1 MFKIGMIGPGRIAE
15 KMAYTVQ
22 CMENASCYAVASRSL
37 EKAEAFAQKYGFEK
51 AYGSYEEL
59 VKDPEVQLV
68 YVATPTSHHFE
79 QVRMCLMH
87 DKPVLCEKTF
97 TANAKEAEELVAL
110 SRERGVFMA
119 EAIWTRYMPFS
130 KTITEWVNSGVIGRP
145 KMLTANLC
153 YPVEYKERVTHPELC
168 GGALFDLGVYPINL
182 SMMVFGTDITHVSS
196 SCVKNDLGVDLQN
209 SINLTYADGRMAM
222 LQTSVCFA
230 SDRNG
235 VIFGDKGYIVI
246 DNINNPQN
254 ATLYDSF
261 QTQMETRSESSRI
274 TGFEYQ
280 VEASMRAIAE
290 GKIEPDDMPHEEILR
305 VMRMLDDLK
314 KAWGVRFP
322 MDEE

>member
-1 MFKIGMIGPGRIAE
+1 MFKIGIIGAGHIAE

-22 CMENASCYAVASRSL
+22 CMENACCYAVASRTLS
-37 EKAEAFAQKYGFEK
+37 KAEAFAIKYGFEK

-59 VKDPEVQLV
+59 ADDPEVQLI

-79 QVRMCLMH
+79 QVRMCLMK

-97 TANAKEAEELVAL
+97 VANAKEAEELIAL
-110 SRERGVFMA
+110 SRERNVYLA

-130 KTITEWVNSGVIGRP
+130 KTIVEWVNSGIIGKP
-145 KMLTANLC
+145 KMLMANLC
-153 YPVEYKERVTHPELC
+153 YPVEHKERVIRPELC

-182 SMMVFGTDITHVSS
+182 ALMVFGHDIQNVSS

-209 SINLTYADGRMAM
+209 SMTLTYNDGRMAM

-230 SDRNG
+230 SDRKG

-254 ATLYDSF
+254 ATLYNSF
-261 QTQMETRSESSRI
+261 QVKLTTRGEVPSF

-280 VEASMRAIAE
+280 VDAAIRSISK
-290 GKIEPDDMPHEEILR
+290 GKIEPDEMPHEEILR
-305 VMRMLDDLK
+305 VMRMLDELK
-314 KAWGVRFP
+314 KTWGVRFP

>member
-1 MFKIGMIGPGRIAE
+1 MFKIGIIGAGHIAE

-22 CMENASCYAVASRSL
+22 CMQNASCYAVASRSFP
-37 EKAEAFAQKYGFEK
+37 KAEAFARKYGFEK

-59 VKDPEVQLV
+59 ADDPQVQLV
-68 YVATPTSHHFE
+68 YIATPTSHHYE
-79 QVRMCLMH
+79 QARMCLLKG
-87 DKPVLCEKTF
+87 KPVLCEKTF
-97 TANAKEAEELVAL
+97 VANAKQAEELIAL
-110 SRERGVFMA
+110 SRERKVYLA

-130 KTITEWVNSGVIGRP
+130 KTITEWVNSGIIGKP

-153 YPVEYKERVTHPELC
+153 YPVEHKERVIRPELC

-182 SMMVFGTDITHVSS
+182 ALMVFGTDIERVSS
-196 SCVKNDLGVDLQN
+196 SCVKNDLGVDIQN
-209 SINLTYADGRMAM
+209 SMTLTYADGRMAM

-230 SDRNG
+230 SDRKG

-246 DNINNPQN
+246 DNINNPQH
-254 ATLYDSF
+254 ATLYNSF
-261 QTQMETRSESSRI
+261 QVQLTTRSETPQF

-280 VEASMRAIAE
+280 VEAAIRAISE

-305 VMRMLDDLK
+305 VMRILDELK

-322 MDEE
+322 MDEA

>member
-1 MFKIGMIGPGRIAE
+1 MFKIGIIGAGHIAE

-22 CMENASCYAVASRSL
+22 CMEDAACYAIASRSL
-37 EKAEAFAQKYGFEK
+37 PKAEAFARKYGFEK

-59 VKDPEVQLV
+59 VNDSEVQLV

-110 SRERGVFMA
+110 ARERQVYLS

-130 KTITEWVNSGVIGRP
+130 KTISEWANSGIIGRI

-153 YPVEYKERVTHPELC
+153 YPVLHKERVIRPELC
-168 GGALFDLGVYPINL
+168 GGALYDLGVYPINL
-182 SMMVFGTDITHVSS
+182 AFMILGNEVVDISS
-196 SCVKNDLGVDLQN
+196 SCVKNEFGVDIQN
-209 SINLTYADGRMAM
+209 CMNFTFKDGSMSM
-222 LQTSVCFA
+222 MQTSVCFA
-230 SDRNG
+230 SDRKG

-246 DNINNPQN
+246 DNINHPQK
-254 ATLYDSF
+254 AALYNSF
-261 QTQMETRSESSRI
+261 QVYLTERTSPPQI

-280 VEASMRAIAE
+280 VRAAMQAIAD

-305 VMRMLDDLK
+305 IMRILDGLRKD
-314 KAWGVRFP
+314 WDVRFP
-322 MDEE
+322 MDED